1 MKVNGVFSK
10 ISERNWKILL
20 ILMVCVFSVI
30 VYISMSVV
38 YWREV
43 DESIVKSQL
52 STKDILVKLQSD
64 DFSHN
69 TIYQVKESLDNT
81 TNCKGNFLFNWQ
93 SSFIERIKSKMNKCT
108 LESDRLSR
116 HKEAVY
122 SLVHQMDKESNLS
135 TILAEATN
143 KLHNIK
149 NTEYHKCKQIWREV
163 IESTNKISEISG
175 SGIANSVISKSQKL
189 ITAYDKLEKYDNEQ
203 NFKLYN
209 SAMDEVAQIYSEI
222 VGLQIQA
229 IKEYDEKV
237 SDLIKSYKV

>member
-81 TNCKGNFLFNWQ
+81 TDCKGNFLFNWQ
-93 SSFIERIKSKMNKCT
+93 SSFIERIKSKINKCT

-116 HKEAVY
+116 QKEAVY
-122 SLVHQMDKESNLS
+122 RLVHQMDKESSLS

-143 KLHNIK
+143 KLHNVK
-149 NTEYHKCKQIWREV
+149 NTEYYKCKQIWREV
-163 IESTNKISEISG
+163 IESTNKIPG
-175 SGIANSVISKSQKL
+175 SGITNSIILKSQKL

-209 SAMDEVAQIYSEI
+209 SARMRLLKYIAK
-222 VGLQIQA
+222 LWA
-229 IKEYDEKV
+229 
-237 SDLIKSYKV
+237 YKHRLSKNMTKKYRI

>member
-1 MKVNGVFSK
+1 MKVNGVFRK

-20 ILMVCVFSVI
+20 ILMVCIFSVI
-30 VYISMSVV
+30 VYIAMSVV

-116 HKEAVY
+116 QKEAVY
-122 SLVHQMDKESNLS
+122 RLVYQIDKESSLS
-135 TILAEATN
+135 TILAEATS
-143 KLHNIK
+143 KLHNVK

-163 IESTNKISEISG
+163 IESTNKIPG
-175 SGIANSVISKSQKL
+175 SGITNSIILKSQKL

-222 VGLQIQA
+222 VGLQAQA

>member
-1 MKVNGVFSK
+1 
-10 ISERNWKILL
+10 
-20 ILMVCVFSVI
+20 
-30 VYISMSVV
+30 
-38 YWREV
+38 
-43 DESIVKSQL
+43 
-52 STKDILVKLQSD
+52 
-64 DFSHN
+64 
-69 TIYQVKESLDNT
+69 
-81 TNCKGNFLFNWQ
+81 
-93 SSFIERIKSKMNKCT
+93 
-108 LESDRLSR
+108 
-116 HKEAVY
+116 
-122 SLVHQMDKESNLS
+122 MDKESNLS

-163 IESTNKISEISG
+163 IESTNKIPG
-175 SGIANSVISKSQKL
+175 SGITNSIILKSQKL

-222 VGLQIQA
+222 VGLQTQA

>member
-1 MKVNGVFSK
+1 M
-10 ISERNWKILL
+10 
-20 ILMVCVFSVI
+20 
-30 VYISMSVV
+30 
-38 YWREV
+38 
-43 DESIVKSQL
+43 
-52 STKDILVKLQSD
+52 
-64 DFSHN
+64 
-69 TIYQVKESLDNT
+69 KESLDNT
-81 TNCKGNFLFNWQ
+81 NNCKGSFLFNWQ

-116 HKEAVY
+116 QKEAVY
-122 SLVHQMDKESNLS
+122 RLVYQMDKESNLS
-135 TILAEATN
+135 TILAEATS
-143 KLHNIK
+143 KLHNVK

-222 VGLQIQA
+222 VGLQTQA

>member
-20 ILMVCVFSVI
+20 ILMVCIFSVI
-30 VYISMSVV
+30 VYIAMSVV

-81 TNCKGNFLFNWQ
+81 NNCKGSFLFNWQ
-93 SSFIERIKSKMNKCT
+93 SSFIERIKPKMNKCT

-116 HKEAVY
+116 QKEAVY
-122 SLVHQMDKESNLS
+122 SLVNQMDKESNLS
-135 TILAEATN
+135 TILAEATS
-143 KLHNIK
+143 KLHNVK

-175 SGIANSVISKSQKL
+175 SGIANSIILKSQKL

-222 VGLQIQA
+222 VGLQAQA

>member
-69 TIYQVKESLDNT
+69 TIYQVKESFYLIGSRALL
-81 TNCKGNFLFNWQ
+81 K
-93 SSFIERIKSKMNKCT
+93 E
-108 LESDRLSR
+108 LSL
-116 HKEAVY
+116 K
-122 SLVHQMDKESNLS
+122 
-135 TILAEATN
+135 
-143 KLHNIK
+143 
-149 NTEYHKCKQIWREV
+149 
-163 IESTNKISEISG
+163 
-175 SGIANSVISKSQKL
+175 
-189 ITAYDKLEKYDNEQ
+189 
-203 NFKLYN
+203 
-209 SAMDEVAQIYSEI
+209 
-222 VGLQIQA
+222 
-229 IKEYDEKV
+229 
-237 SDLIKSYKV
+237 

>member
-81 TNCKGNFLFNWQ
+81 TNCKGNFYLIG
-93 SSFIERIKSKMNKCT
+93 SRALLKE
-108 LESDRLSR
+108 LSL
-116 HKEAVY
+116 K
-122 SLVHQMDKESNLS
+122 
-135 TILAEATN
+135 
-143 KLHNIK
+143 
-149 NTEYHKCKQIWREV
+149 
-163 IESTNKISEISG
+163 
-175 SGIANSVISKSQKL
+175 
-189 ITAYDKLEKYDNEQ
+189 
-203 NFKLYN
+203 
-209 SAMDEVAQIYSEI
+209 
-222 VGLQIQA
+222 
-229 IKEYDEKV
+229 
-237 SDLIKSYKV
+237 

>member
-20 ILMVCVFSVI
+20 ILMVCIFSVI
-30 VYISMSVV
+30 VYIAMSVV

-81 TNCKGNFLFNWQ
+81 NNCKGSFLFNWQ

-116 HKEAVY
+116 QKEAVY

-149 NTEYHKCKQIWREV
+149 NTEYHKCKQIWPEV

>member
-1 MKVNGVFSK
+1 
-10 ISERNWKILL
+10 
-20 ILMVCVFSVI
+20 
-30 VYISMSVV
+30 
-38 YWREV
+38 
-43 DESIVKSQL
+43 
-52 STKDILVKLQSD
+52 
-64 DFSHN
+64 
-69 TIYQVKESLDNT
+69 
-81 TNCKGNFLFNWQ
+81 
-93 SSFIERIKSKMNKCT
+93 
-108 LESDRLSR
+108 
-116 HKEAVY
+116 
-122 SLVHQMDKESNLS
+122 MDKESNLS
-135 TILAEATN
+135 TILAEATS
-143 KLHNIK
+143 KLHNVK

-222 VGLQIQA
+222 VGLQAQA